1 MGRRVV
7 VMKLICS
14 LGHFEWDGHTV
25 HKLSQQH
32 LAAD

>member
-1 MGRRVV
+1 MGKRIV

-14 LGHFEWDGHTV
+14 LGHCEYDDHTV
-25 HKLSQQH
+25 HKLRQRR